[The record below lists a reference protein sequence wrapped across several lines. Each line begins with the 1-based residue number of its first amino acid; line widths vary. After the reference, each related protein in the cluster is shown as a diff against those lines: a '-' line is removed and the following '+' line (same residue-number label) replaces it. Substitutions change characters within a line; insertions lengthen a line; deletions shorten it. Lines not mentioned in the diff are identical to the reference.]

1 MTTSIIT
8 LSYPLYLMEIT
19 PGNIMLVIAVLLFF
33 SVFFGKAGS
42 KYGLPSLLAF
52 LAIGMLAGIDGFGIQ
67 FDSAATAEFIGMISL
82 CIILFSGGLD
92 TEFRKIR
99 PVLAPGLVL
108 ATAGVLLT
116 TVITGIFIHELMQWM
131 MPQYAFGWLE
141 SLLLAAIMSST
152 DSASVFSI
160 LNTSGIGLRQRLKP
174 MLELES
180 GSNDPMAYLL
190 VILLISLIDS
200 GEKLTGAVI
209 GSSMLSLVLQL
220 GVGTATGLVMGY
232 LTVKVVNLLR
242 SANEFLY
249 PVLVIACCFF
259 TFAITNIIGGNS
271 YLAVYI
277 AGLVVGNSRLSLKR
291 TISTFF
297 GGFTWLV
304 QIIMFL
310 SLGLLVNPHEL
321 ADIILPGLLLG
332 VFMILVSRPL
342 SVFLC
347 LAPFRQFTFKAK
359 TYIGWVGLRGAVPI
373 IFATYALMSPAVV
386 HARFMFN
393 LVFFITLL
401 SLLIQGTTVTSF
413 ARWLGL
419 TTPVRSRTFD
429 IDLPDEIEGS
439 SSEMVIA
446 PKHLSDGN
454 LMRELKLPPR
464 TLVVMIKRDGKYLI
478 PKGNTRLYIGDI
490 LLLLTG
496 SEASAISPT
505 KEVQTSS
512 IVDE

>member
-1 MTTSIIT
+1 
-8 LSYPLYLMEIT
+8 MEIT
-19 PGNIMLVIAVLLFF
+19 PGNIMLVIAILLFF

-52 LAIGMLAGIDGFGIQ
+52 LGIGMLAGVDGFGIQ
-67 FDSAATAEFIGMISL
+67 FDSASTAEFIGMISL
-82 CIILFSGGLD
+82 CVILFSGGLD
-92 TEFRKIR
+92 TDFGKIR

-108 ATAGVLLT
+108 ATVGVLLT
-116 TVITGIFIHELMQWM
+116 TILTGVFIHELMQWL
-131 MPQYAFGWLE
+131 MPEYAFGWME
-141 SLLLAAIMSST
+141 SLLLASIMSST

-190 VILLISLIDS
+190 VILLISLIES
-200 GEKLTGAVI
+200 GSHLTGAVI
-209 GSSMLSLVLQL
+209 ASSLWSLVIQL
-220 GVGTATGLVMGY
+220 SVGTATGLGMGY
-232 LTVKVVNLLR
+232 LTVRVVNLLR
-242 SANEFLY
+242 SGNEFLY

-259 TFAITNIIGGNS
+259 TFAITNIVGGNS

-321 ADIILPGLLLG
+321 VHIIWPGLLLG
-332 VFMILVSRPL
+332 VFMILVSRPA

-347 LAPFRQFTFKAK
+347 LVPFRQFTLKAK

-373 IFATYALMSPAVV
+373 IFATYALMSPGVA

-419 TTPVRSRTFD
+419 TTPVKSRTFD
-429 IDLPDEIEGS
+429 IDLPEEIEGS

-446 PKHLSDGN
+446 PEHLSEGN
-454 LMRELKLPPR
+454 LMSEMKLPPR
-464 TLVVMIKRDGKYLI
+464 TLVVMIKRDGKYLV
-478 PKGNTRLYIGDI
+478 PKGNTRLYIGDV
-490 LLLLTG
+490 LLLLTDPET
-496 SEASAISPT
+496 SAST
-505 KEVQTSS
+505 R
-512 IVDE
+512 

>member
-1 MTTSIIT
+1 
-8 LSYPLYLMEIT
+8 MEIT
-19 PGNIMLVIAVLLFF
+19 PGNIMLVVAILLFF

-52 LAIGMLAGIDGFGIQ
+52 LGIGMLAGVDGFGIQ
-67 FDSAATAEFIGMISL
+67 FDSAATAEFIGMVSL

-92 TEFRKIR
+92 TEFSKIR
-99 PVLAPGLVL
+99 PVLVPGLIL
-108 ATAGVLLT
+108 ATVGVLLT
-116 TVITGIFIHELMQWM
+116 TILTGIFIHELMRYM

-160 LNTSGIGLRQRLKP
+160 LNTSRIGLRQKLKP

-190 VILLISLIDS
+190 VILLISLIDG
-200 GEKLTGAVI
+200 GEQITGGLIA
-209 GSSMLSLVLQL
+209 SSMLDLVIQL
-220 GVGTATGLVMGY
+220 GVGTATGLIIGY
-232 LTVKVVNLLR
+232 LTVKVVNILH
-242 SANEFLY
+242 SSNEFLY

-259 TFAITNIIGGNS
+259 TFAVTNFLGGNS

-304 QIIMFL
+304 QIIMFI

-321 ADIILPGLLLG
+321 IDIIWPGLLLG
-332 VFMILVSRPL
+332 IFMILVSRPAA
-342 SVFLC
+342 VFLC
-347 LAPFRQFTFKAK
+347 LAPFRQFSLKAK

-373 IFATYALMSPAVV
+373 IFATYALMSPGVE

-419 TTPVRSRTFD
+419 TTPVKSRTFD

-446 PKHLSDGN
+446 PEHLSDGN
-454 LMRELKLPPR
+454 LMSELKLPQR
-464 TLVVMIKRDGKYLI
+464 TLVVMIKRDDKYLV

-496 SEASAISPT
+496 AEPKEAKPAA
-505 KEVQTSS
+505 QQA
-512 IVDE
+512 